1 MFTAHTLLETVHAPY
16 YLRELHTHTPR
27 ERERQRQRE
36 RARERER
43 EREKE
48 RERGREGER
57 SLSSV
62 MRNTFPKSPGSN
74 LRAEQIKSIHF
85 HPYWVPVTCSF
96 IDIIL
101 QTNTEHTNEWPE
113 K

>member
-1 MFTAHTLLETVHAPY
+1 MDIRAVNNKKRKRKIKRK
-16 YLRELHTHTPR
+16 REKG
-27 ERERQRQRE
+27 
-36 RARERER
+36 
-43 EREKE
+43 EKE